1 MSDTSGRLLRL
12 LDLLQSRPDWTG
24 TELAERLEVTTRT
37 IRKDVTRLRDL
48 GYPVDAN
55 PGVAGGYRLAAGAHL
70 PPLLLD
76 DDEAVA
82 VAIGLRAA
90 AHAGIVGIEETS
102 LRAVAKLEQMLP
114 NRLRRRVSALQSSVE
129 SVRWAAPDALVETET
144 LAVFAQACRDTE
156 QVRFDYADKE
166 RKESRR
172 LVEPHKLVTV
182 GQRWYLVAWDV
193 RRDDWRTFRV
203 DRTSK
208 PRLAGVRARRRELPA
223 ADAATYVSN
232 SLGASEAR
240 IEASVVL
247 HVPVEVARVMVP
259 DRVGTI
265 ERVDAQSC
273 RLRVATDS
281 LEWLAMRTVLLD
293 IDFTVE
299 SPPELHEIVRRFG
312 DRMAAAVSHRP
323 RSLS

>member
-12 LDLLQSRPDWTG
+12 LDLLQGRPDWTG

-37 IRKDVTRLRDL
+37 VRKDVTRLRDL

-82 VAIGLRAA
+82 VAIGLRTA

-102 LRAVAKLEQMLP
+102 MRAVAKLEQMLP
-114 NRLRRRVSALQSSVE
+114 NRLRRRVNALQSSVE
-129 SVRWAAPDALVETET
+129 SVRWGAPDTLVETET
-144 LAVFAQACRDTE
+144 LAVFSQACRDVE

-166 RKESRR
+166 GNETRR

-203 DRTSK
+203 DRTSR
-208 PRLAGVRARRRELPA
+208 PRLAGVRAKPRQLPA
-223 ADAATYVSN
+223 ADAATYVAN

-247 HVPVEVARVMVP
+247 RVPIDVARGMVP
-259 DRVGTI
+259 ARVGTL
-265 ERVDAQSC
+265 EVVSKRAC
-273 RLRVATDS
+273 RLRVETDS
-281 LEWLAMRTVLLD
+281 LEWLAMRTALLD

-312 DRMAAAVSHRP
+312 ERMVGASGT
-323 RSLS
+323 

>member
-24 TELAERLEVTTRT
+24 GDLAERLGVTTRT
-37 IRKDVTRLRDL
+37 VRKDVTRLRDL

-55 PGVAGGYRLAAGAHL
+55 PGATGGYRLAAGAHL

-102 LRAVAKLEQMLP
+102 VRAVAKLEQMLP
-114 NRLRRRVSALQSSVE
+114 NRLRRRVGALQSSVE
-129 SVRWAAPDALVETET
+129 SLRWGRPVALVETET
-144 LAVFAQACRDTE
+144 LAVFSQACRDGE
-156 QVRFDYADKE
+156 EVRFDYADKDGNE
-166 RKESRR
+166 TRR

-208 PRLAGVRARRRELPA
+208 PRLAGVRAKPRQLPA
-223 ADAATYVSN
+223 ADAATYVAN
-232 SLGASEAR
+232 SLSASEAR
-240 IEASVVL
+240 VEASVVL
-247 HVPVEVARVMVP
+247 HVPIDQARTMVP
-259 DRVGTI
+259 AHVGLL
-265 ERVDAQSC
+265 EEVDVGAC
-273 RLRVATDS
+273 RLRVEADS
-281 LEWLAMRTVLLD
+281 LEWLAVRVALLD
-293 IDFTVE
+293 VDFTVE
-299 SPPELHEIVRRFG
+299 APTALREIFRRFG
-312 DRMAAAVSHRP
+312 ARMVSASGAAS
-323 RSLS
+323 